1 METAIK
7 NGYRMIDTAC
17 AYGNHKEVGTAMKK
31 CIDEGII
38 KREDMFITT
47 KIWICDWKPENV
59 EKAMQVALEE
69 LQTSYVD
76 LLLIHYP
83 PFFNLEPK
91 DEKLRQE
98 GYFFDYPVVPTE
110 RAEKLGFDID
120 RVMITWRKME
130 ELVQR
135 VRSESCIHA

>member
-1 METAIK
+1 MKLLEK
-7 NGYRMIDTAC
+7 KVRMIR
-17 AYGNHKEVGTAMKK
+17 H
-31 CIDEGII
+31 
-38 KREDMFITT
+38 FILL
-47 KIWICDWKPENV
+47 
-59 EKAMQVALEE
+59 LEE

-91 DEKLRQE
+91 DEKHRQE

>member
-17 AYGNHKEVGTAMKK
+17 AYGNHKEVGAAMKK

-59 EKAMQVALEE
+59 EKAMQVALE
-69 LQTSYVD
+69 
-76 LLLIHYP
+76 
-83 PFFNLEPK
+83 
-91 DEKLRQE
+91 
-98 GYFFDYPVVPTE
+98 VV
-110 RAEKLGFDID
+110 
-120 RVMITWRKME
+120 
-130 ELVQR
+130 
-135 VRSESCIHA
+135 

>member
-17 AYGNHKEVGTAMKK
+17 AYGNHKEVGAAMKK

-69 LQTSYVD
+69 LQTSYMD

-83 PFFNLEPK
+83 PFFNLEPNHLEK
-91 DEKLRQE
+91 DGGARPARTIRELHSRIGTCESAGSVQL
-98 GYFFDYPVVPTE
+98 FE
-110 RAEKLGFDID
+110 RASSDA
-120 RVMITWRKME
+120 
-130 ELVQR
+130 
-135 VRSESCIHA
+135 VRPCND

>member
-1 METAIK
+1 
-7 NGYRMIDTAC
+7 
-17 AYGNHKEVGTAMKK
+17 MKK

-76 LLLIHYP
+76 LLLIHDP

-91 DEKLRQE
+91 DEKHRQ
-98 GYFFDYPVVPTE
+98 
-110 RAEKLGFDID
+110 
-120 RVMITWRKME
+120 
-130 ELVQR
+130 
-135 VRSESCIHA
+135 